1 MSLVTIINNT
11 ILNDDV
17 IDCYKNY
24 IYITDYDKLKIVCSK
39 YKKYFC
45 LKKLIYNNN
54 YSKIVNIKGCT
65 IEILIY
71 IICKNVLKNID
82 CYVAKNITGQILVMK
97 NNFSLDNYKK
107 GIHILD
113 YIILLYY
120 NCYCRD
126 VKNII
131 KLIEKFIYFCDK
143 KINLNNLTQFTIP
156 IISYIDDIQE
166 NIITYYSNINYNKKY
181 NNDIIN
187 MLLYINLNLFL
198 IIILKNIKTILPQNY
213 NYQSLESCLY
223 IIQSEKIKLIKHNI
237 HGHFFPDYYIKY
249 VIMLINKLYI

>member
-1 MSLVTIINNT
+1 MSSLTII
-11 ILNDDV
+11 DDDI
-17 IDCYKNY
+17 IDCYNNY
-24 IYITDYDKLKIVCSK
+24 ICITDYYKLKIVCSK
-39 YKKYFC
+39 YKKCFC

-54 YSKIVNIKGCT
+54 YSEIINIKGCT

-82 CYVAKNITGQILVMK
+82 YDVAKNITGQILVMK
-97 NNFSLDNYKK
+97 NKFSLDNYKN
-107 GIHILD
+107 GIHILN

-120 NCYCRD
+120 NCYCGD
-126 VKNII
+126 IKNII
-131 KLIEKFIYFCDK
+131 KLIEKFIYFCEK

-166 NIITYYSNINYNKKY
+166 NIITKYSNTNSNMK

-198 IIILKNIKTILPQNY
+198 IIILKNIKIILPQNY
-213 NYQSLESCLY
+213 KYQSLESCLY
-223 IIQSEKIKLIKHNI
+223 IIQNEKIKLIKHNI
-237 HGHFFPDYYIKY
+237 HGHYFPDYYIKY
-249 VIMLINKLYI
+249 VIMLTNKLYI